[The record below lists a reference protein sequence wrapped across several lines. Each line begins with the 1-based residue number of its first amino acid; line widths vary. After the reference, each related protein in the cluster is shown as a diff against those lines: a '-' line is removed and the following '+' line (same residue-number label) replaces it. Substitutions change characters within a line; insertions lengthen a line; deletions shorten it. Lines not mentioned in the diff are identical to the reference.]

1 MTHKALKNRTIVK
14 SKVRYASHKSI
25 NQNPLEYYKS
35 RMFLVLS
42 TVGYNEKKPGYAAI
56 AKQKYTTSL
65 SDFSVDDAQGTSKDE
80 N

>member
-1 MTHKALKNRTIVK
+1 
-14 SKVRYASHKSI
+14 
-25 NQNPLEYYKS
+25 
-35 RMFLVLS
+35 MFLVLS